1 MLFYFALRRSLVQ
14 YPQEHHVNATADP
27 SRPFCSVAEA
37 SESRQPSGVV
47 CTLIRKEI
55 VMVKVRIKGGTP
67 EEGATLCVSCS
78 WGLVRRGSSAAEEE
92 IVCRATTPA
101 GRVPFRIR
109 ECSAY
114 ADSRLPTLYSMEKI
128 A

>member
-1 MLFYFALRRSLVQ
+1 MIPRYAYAAAISRYRPARVTALWTHSPKKRSR
-14 YPQEHHVNATADP
+14 
-27 SRPFCSVAEA
+27 S
-37 SESRQPSGVV
+37 V
-47 CTLIRKEI
+47 CTLLRKEI

-67 EEGATLCVSCS
+67 EEGVTLCVSCS

-128 A
+128 AWVLLTKSAG